1 MSGLTQ
7 PKDDNLLV
15 GYAGAD
21 DAAVYRINDHQAIVA
36 TTDFFPPMVDD
47 PYAFGAVAAAN
58 ALSDVFAMGG
68 KPLVALN
75 IVGFPSKKLPL
86 EVLTAI
92 LQGGADKVKE
102 AEAVI
107 GGGHTVED
115 HEVKYG
121 LAVTGEVHPDRIWA
135 NGTVRIDDAVILTK
149 PLGTGLINSAVKVD
163 GATGPAVDG
172 AIRWMSTL
180 NGTGISHLH
189 AADTSC
195 VTDITGFGL
204 LGHARELA
212 ASSPATI
219 VIDASLV
226 PTIIGIEKYF
236 QDRFKTRGARET
248 REYTENSVSLPEN
261 LDPWRNEVL
270 FDPQTSG
277 GLLLTVRQEQADD
290 LVKKLQDSG
299 LEQAAI
305 IGSVEA
311 EKTPGLKVR
320 VIGG

>member
-102 AEAVI
+102 AGAVI

-226 PTIIGIEKYF
+226 PTIIGLEKYF

-248 REYTENSVSLPEN
+248 RDYTEDSVSLPEN

-320 VIGG
+320 VISG

>member
-21 DAAVYRINDHQAIVA
+21 DAAVYRINDQQAIVA

-47 PYAFGAVAAAN
+47 PYAFGTVAAAN

-102 AEAVI
+102 AGAVI

-219 VIDASLV
+219 VIDESLV
-226 PTIIGIEKYF
+226 PTIVGLEDYF

-248 REYTENSVSLPEN
+248 REYTEDSVSLPEN

-277 GLLLTVRQEQADD
+277 GLLLSVRQEQADD

-299 LEQAAI
+299 LEQAAV

-320 VIGG
+320 VISG